1 MVTRVAALKLAAFL
15 SKADPRVKPEVLGF
29 SMRNQMLVQAW
40 RIACAASIRYSGRFP
55 EIGRSRQVALPAFF
69 APHFHERPM
78 LRTELNEALKTAMKA
93 RDQRAVSTVRL
104 ILAALKDRD
113 IAARTKGVTDGI
125 GEDEIIE
132 MLHKMVRQRRESIE
146 LYEKGG
152 RLELAQQE
160 QEEIGVI
167 ERYLPKQMNEAEMAD
182 AVTAAIGETGA
193 SSVKDMGKI
202 MGLLKQRFAGRMDF
216 AKAGQLV
223 KQKLGS

>member
-1 MVTRVAALKLAAFL
+1 
-15 SKADPRVKPEVLGF
+15 
-29 SMRNQMLVQAW
+29 
-40 RIACAASIRYSGRFP
+40 
-55 EIGRSRQVALPAFF
+55 
-69 APHFHERPM
+69 M
-78 LRTELNEALKTAMKA
+78 LRTDLNEALKTAMKT

-113 IAARTKGVTDGI
+113 IAARPKGITEGI
-125 GEDEIIE
+125 SEEEIVE

-167 ERYLPKQMNEAEMAD
+167 ERFLPKQMTEAEMAE
-182 AVTAAIGETGA
+182 AVAAAIGETGA
-193 SSVKDMGKI
+193 SSIKDMGKI